1 MPEFAHQKMAD
12 TDGLHFLPDDPY
24 YRSASSPDD
33 PYYLIIRFSIFE
45 YVRLVPSTSSFVSF
59 NVQGR

>member
-12 TDGLHFLPDDPY
+12 TDGLHFL
-24 YRSASSPDD
+24 PDD